1 MITWALSQIK
11 CQKHR
16 LIWWRNVGSP
26 DLFCL
31 HRFCY
36 LNSVNHK
43 IVTWNTN
50 KPIASLGDC
59 NFTIFF
65 NLLFPLNCVC
75 CHLFSADNFC
85 FHVQFQSRKLAPDRR
100 TASNKFP
107 GGSVVFANSPDRLS
121 GKLFFQPLPL
131 RIDKSR
137 FSVKSTYVKIVL
149 YSSVTPLSEG
159 KMVMNE

>member
-1 MITWALSQIK
+1 MVIISKIHVNVMITWALSQIK

-75 CHLFSADNFC
+75 CHLFSADNFSVC
-85 FHVQFQSRKLAPDRR
+85 MYNFSQGNWHR
-100 TASNKFP
+100 TASDKFP
-107 GGSVVFANSPDRLS
+107 GGPVVFVNSPDRLS
-121 GKLFFQPLPL
+121 GKLFC
-131 RIDKSR
+131 
-137 FSVKSTYVKIVL
+137 
-149 YSSVTPLSEG
+149 
-159 KMVMNE
+159 